1 MRGKK
6 VNQELLF
13 DMFDRHPDAT
23 IGQLMKMSGLST
35 TTLYRHRAEWNK
47 AKLIAEAKPRL
58 TVPHRYKE
66 STVRLAVL
74 GGFVVGVI
82 FTITAAYVA
91 GVL

>member
-1 MRGKK
+1 MRGKPIDK
-6 VNQELLF
+6 QKLYEVFEANAEATLKEL
-13 DMFDRHPDAT
+13 
-23 IGQLMKMSGLST
+23 
-35 TTLYRHRAEWNK
+35 
-47 AKLIAEAKPRL
+47 AKLTKLSEAALSKHRRVWISKQKPRPQL

-74 GGFVVGVI
+74 GGFVVGAI